1 MSKGLGTGQP
11 LCITTQW
18 FFIGSLFR
26 GRFLMRWGWEGL
38 RNQAGKCRVFEGSGR
53 KAEDLGPGPTGTG
66 VGMDRVRAVLG

>member
-1 MSKGLGTGQP
+1 MQ
-11 LCITTQW
+11 
-18 FFIGSLFR
+18 
-26 GRFLMRWGWEGL
+26 WGWEGL